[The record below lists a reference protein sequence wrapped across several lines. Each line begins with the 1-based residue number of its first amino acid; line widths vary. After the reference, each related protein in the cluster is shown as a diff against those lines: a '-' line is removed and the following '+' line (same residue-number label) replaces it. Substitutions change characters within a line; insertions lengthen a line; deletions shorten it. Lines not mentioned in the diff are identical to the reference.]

1 MTRREFYAIFHK
13 INLKYGNGNKTRGH
27 RSWANKSVKQRRLEL
42 LLSNKFCEN
51 KY

>member
-13 INLKYGNGNKTRGH
+13 IGLKYGNGLKTRGH
-27 RSWANKSVKQRRLEL
+27 RSWANKSTKQRRLEL
-42 LLSNKFCEN
+42 LLSNKFCEG